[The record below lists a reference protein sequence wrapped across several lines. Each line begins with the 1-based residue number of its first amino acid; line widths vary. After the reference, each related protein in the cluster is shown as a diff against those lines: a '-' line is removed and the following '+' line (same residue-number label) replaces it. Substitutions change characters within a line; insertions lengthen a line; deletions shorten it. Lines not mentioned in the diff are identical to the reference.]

1 MKNLFYLFFL
11 RPLIINAQT
20 DIYKHVYLTHCGND
34 FTFLIN
40 TMSDQPYFKLRYFE
54 DGNEYTSAFEFSES
68 VHEDKTTVIY
78 YKPTDPILIPIVFG
92 QPEPKKGDTYK
103 VANPVWVTTYDS
115 NTYKESGTCIL
126 VFGSTI
132 KVLGK
137 LDRETLLCTNHST
150 KEAGTRC
157 NNGDLFSIPVEEVA
171 SWKGEYERKV
181 RYQQSQQ
188 NKIRSIL
195 SDQ

>member
-11 RPLIINAQT
+11 LPLIINAQT

-78 YKPTDPILIPIVFG
+78 YTPTDPIFIQAVFI
-92 QPEPKKGDTYK
+92 ESTPKKGDIYK
-103 VANPVWVTTYDS
+103 VANPVWVTTYNLD
-115 NTYKESGTCIL
+115 TYKESGTCIL

-137 LDRETLLCTNHST
+137 LDDKTLLCTNHST

-157 NNGDLFSIPVEEVA
+157 NNGDLFSVPIEEVA

-181 RYQQSQQ
+181 RHQQSQQ

-195 SDQ
+195 NDQ